1 MKCFRKGNVWWWSIF
16 EFIYALEFIDD
27 LIEYRLDEIE
37 IDIYID
43 KKKYS
48 YYSID
53 IDTKMISRTNN
64 ALGLSILTQRIH
76 FCVCP
81 ETGLVTLSRDDYNDY
96 KDTNIEFAKKY
107 AEIITNANDR
117 LKKDALDKIIDN
129 SYKDL
134 KLKRESNIRKL
145 IG

>member
-1 MKCFRKGNVWWWSIF
+1 MILLLVTDYMINKLS
-16 EFIYALEFIDD
+16 EFIDD
-27 LIEYRLDEIE
+27 LIEYRLEEIE
-37 IDIYID
+37 IDIYTD
-43 KKKYS
+43 KKKKEF

-81 ETGLVTLSRDDYNDY
+81 ETGLVILSRDDYNEY
-96 KDTNIEFAKKY
+96 KDENIEFAKKY
-107 AEIITNANDR
+107 AKIITDVNIR
-117 LKKDALDKIIDN
+117 LQKDALDKIIDN
-129 SYKDL
+129 SYQDL